1 MDKYAIALAGGG
13 SKGIYQIGSWKALK
27 ELGIEFEAVAG
38 TSIGAINAAFMVQG
52 DLERAISMW
61 RNIRIEQCIRLPDD
75 AVLASENLLSLPH
88 AGMLI
93 KEVIGHGG
101 VDQAPLNGLLEEY
114 ISPAEV
120 YASNVDFGLCTFS
133 VAQRSGVKL
142 WKSAIPQESFFT
154 YLLASSALPGL
165 KPVKT
170 ADETFLD
177 GGIADNL
184 PFDMLRRQGFRNIIA
199 VDMRNARYRSVDT
212 DRIRIAHICNS
223 QSLGSL
229 MDLTPSIMSRNFEL
243 GYLDTMKTFGRLD
256 GIHYAFPARE
266 YREFLRD
273 SEDGLMAGFEE
284 AALVYEIPRDRVYS
298 IDSFLTE
305 LKECRRITS
314 LKYEAERSKIDADG
328 IIAAV
333 RRGSLKRLR
342 TMPSGIR
349 LALLM
354 EMMTDMRK
362 NGGSGSIPLRFFQ
375 NMDLAAD
382 ALLRLND

>member
-1 MDKYAIALAGGG
+1 MDKYTIALAGGG
-13 SKGIYQIGSWKALK
+13 SKGIYQIGAWKALQ

-38 TSIGAINAAFMVQG
+38 TSIGAINAAFMAQG
-52 DLERAISMW
+52 DIDRAISMW
-61 RNIRIEQCIRLPDD
+61 RNIRFDQCIRLPED
-75 AVLASENLLSLPH
+75 AVLASDNLLSLPH
-88 AGMLI
+88 AGMLL
-93 KEVIGHGG
+93 KEVFGHGG
-101 VDQAPLNGLLEEY
+101 VDQAPLNHLLEAY

-120 YASNVDFGLCTFS
+120 YASDVDFGLCTFS
-133 VAQRSGVKL
+133 VAQRSGRKL
-142 WKSAIPQESFFT
+142 WKRAIPQDDFLT

-170 ADETFLD
+170 GDGTFLD

-184 PFDMLRRQGFRNIIA
+184 PFDMLRRRGFRNIIA
-199 VDMRNARYRSVDT
+199 IDMRKARYRSVET

-243 GYLDTMKTFGRLD
+243 GYLDTLKTFGVLD
-256 GIHYAFPARE
+256 GIHYAFPVVE
-266 YREFLRD
+266 YREFLQE
-273 SEDGLMAGFEE
+273 SEEGLMAGFEE
-284 AALVYEIPRDRVYS
+284 AALVYEIPRDRIYS
-298 IDSFLTE
+298 IDEFLLE
-305 LKECRRITS
+305 LKECRRIAT
-314 LKYEAERSKIDADG
+314 LKYEAERNRIDADG

-333 RRGSLKRLR
+333 RNGSLNRLR

-362 NGGSGSIPLRFFQ
+362 DGGSGSIPLRFFQ